1 VNGAK
6 CVENVKPG
14 SAGGWFGPTVH
25 NGRDAWPGESE
36 NRMAQLRLRDSMGAP
51 TVGFKIRKSAK
62 GHPMGPLPARRFALG
77 ALCAALLAGVTG
89 PAAMAADTAPVRD
102 RAASSALLLARA
114 GTVDARQHGLTPV
127 VDLVRA
133 VLEADDGRLSTAEA
147 RRLGDA
153 ARAAVTK
160 AADEDPV
167 ATTDATLPAP
177 PDTTTSATVLTTTE
191 DDLTPEELA
200 DLREALDDLM
210 EMLLPGATT
219 STDTPAAPDTETD
232 TAATTEP
239 STEAETETETEAE
252 AEEDTST
259 EDAAEATVAAN
270 LTTAQAPAMVD
281 ELLARVDSLLAA
293 LLGTEPETASTLPAP
308 AGPAQ
313 TPLLPGLTLPAL
325 TSVLVPSS

>member
-1 VNGAK
+1 
-6 CVENVKPG
+6 
-14 SAGGWFGPTVH
+14 
-25 NGRDAWPGESE
+25 
-36 NRMAQLRLRDSMGAP
+36 
-51 TVGFKIRKSAK
+51 
-62 GHPMGPLPARRFALG
+62 MGPLPARRFALG

-153 ARAAVTK
+153 ARAAVAK

-239 STEAETETETEAE
+239 STEAETEAE
-252 AEEDTST
+252 EEDTST

-281 ELLARVDSLLAA
+281 HLLARVDSLLAA

>member
-1 VNGAK
+1 
-6 CVENVKPG
+6 
-14 SAGGWFGPTVH
+14 
-25 NGRDAWPGESE
+25 
-36 NRMAQLRLRDSMGAP
+36 
-51 TVGFKIRKSAK
+51 
-62 GHPMGPLPARRFALG
+62 MGPLPARRFALG

-133 VLEADDGRLSTAEA
+133 VLEEDDGRLSTAEA

-239 STEAETETETEAE
+239 STEAETETEMEAE
-252 AEEDTST
+252 AEADTST

>member
-1 VNGAK
+1 
-6 CVENVKPG
+6 
-14 SAGGWFGPTVH
+14 
-25 NGRDAWPGESE
+25 
-36 NRMAQLRLRDSMGAP
+36 
-51 TVGFKIRKSAK
+51 
-62 GHPMGPLPARRFALG
+62 MGPLPARRFALG

-153 ARAAVTK
+153 ARAAVAK

-167 ATTDATLPAP
+167 TTTDATLPAP

-210 EMLLPGATT
+210 EMLLPGTTT

-232 TAATTEP
+232 AAATTEP
-239 STEAETETETEAE
+239 STEAEMQTEME

>member
-1 VNGAK
+1 
-6 CVENVKPG
+6 
-14 SAGGWFGPTVH
+14 
-25 NGRDAWPGESE
+25 
-36 NRMAQLRLRDSMGAP
+36 
-51 TVGFKIRKSAK
+51 
-62 GHPMGPLPARRFALG
+62 MGPLPARRFALG

-167 ATTDATLPAP
+167 ATTDTTLPAP

-239 STEAETETETEAE
+239 STEAETETETE

>member
-1 VNGAK
+1 
-6 CVENVKPG
+6 
-14 SAGGWFGPTVH
+14 
-25 NGRDAWPGESE
+25 
-36 NRMAQLRLRDSMGAP
+36 
-51 TVGFKIRKSAK
+51 
-62 GHPMGPLPARRFALG
+62 MGPLPARRFALG

-127 VDLVRA
+127 VELVRA

-153 ARAAVTK
+153 ARAAVAK

-200 DLREALDDLM
+200 DLREALDALM

-219 STDTPAAPDTETD
+219 STDTPAAPDTDTD

-239 STEAETETETEAE
+239 STEAETETE

-270 LTTAQAPAMVD
+270 LTTVQAPAMVD
-281 ELLARVDSLLAA
+281 ELLARVDNLLAA
-293 LLGTEPETASTLPAP
+293 LLGTDPETASTLPAP

>member
-1 VNGAK
+1 
-6 CVENVKPG
+6 
-14 SAGGWFGPTVH
+14 
-25 NGRDAWPGESE
+25 
-36 NRMAQLRLRDSMGAP
+36 
-51 TVGFKIRKSAK
+51 
-62 GHPMGPLPARRFALG
+62 MGPLPARRFALG

-239 STEAETETETEAE
+239 STEAETETETET
-252 AEEDTST
+252 EEDTST

>member
-1 VNGAK
+1 
-6 CVENVKPG
+6 
-14 SAGGWFGPTVH
+14 
-25 NGRDAWPGESE
+25 
-36 NRMAQLRLRDSMGAP
+36 
-51 TVGFKIRKSAK
+51 
-62 GHPMGPLPARRFALG
+62 MGPLPARRFALG

-239 STEAETETETEAE
+239 STEAETETETET
-252 AEEDTST
+252 EEDTST

-270 LTTAQAPAMVD
+270 LATAQAPAMVD